1 MTLQRFITRT
11 TLLVQERDAAI
22 NEAAFGSVSSR
33 KTRAALGMEAAA
45 APLMR
50 QAFSLQMFP
59 TTRRMIGTYW
69 GHHATKRSGGFKF
82 GKKLRC

>member
-11 TLLVQERDAAI
+11 TLLVQEQDAAI

-50 QAFSLQMFP
+50 
-59 TTRRMIGTYW
+59 
-69 GHHATKRSGGFKF
+69 HHNASDDWDLVRPSCQPDGAGGLKF

>member
-59 TTRRMIGTYW
+59 TTRRMTGT
-69 GHHATKRSGGFKF
+69 
-82 GKKLRC
+82 

>member
-11 TLLVQERDAAI
+11 TLLVQEQDAAI

-50 QAFSLQMFP
+50 QAFSYKCFP
-59 TTRRMIGTYW
+59 QRVG
-69 GHHATKRSGGFKF
+69 
-82 GKKLRC
+82 